1 MLTFGLQLHHWNY
14 FLALEKDLKNISRY
28 IEFSKDNEETYSIE
42 LSHILLSASSEVDV
56 VMKLLCEQID
66 SSAPRENINNYRDI
80 IQWKLPSFIDEKVS
94 IPRFNIEFTPWE
106 NWANNSNTNPNWW
119 TSYNHIKH
127 ERNLYFREAN
137 LKNTINCVSA
147 LFLTVIY
154 YYKFFYS
161 QQHGNLDIPTVMVHL
176 TPRASFLQTSYRLV
190 DWNYPFQ

>member
-80 IQWKLPSFIDEKVS
+80 IQ
-94 IPRFNIEFTPWE
+94 
-106 NWANNSNTNPNWW
+106 
-119 TSYNHIKH
+119 
-127 ERNLYFREAN
+127 
-137 LKNTINCVSA
+137 
-147 LFLTVIY
+147 
-154 YYKFFYS
+154 
-161 QQHGNLDIPTVMVHL
+161 
-176 TPRASFLQTSYRLV
+176 
-190 DWNYPFQ
+190 